1 MAETQPHSEKTDGK
15 PAEETK
21 AKAAPAKPQAVYA
34 RENIQVAYQLD
45 WSLTIFWRKPLW
57 TDDWFE
63 ELQQATE
70 PDGSRLLKHRFSGP
84 GISLF
89 LVSTKPEVVP
99 FNIPRRVKG
108 RLQHLLRDR
117 VKKPFQRNYD
127 LQSIGSTT
135 REKLEGYLGSQ
146 LEHHP
151 EEDRTIRWML
161 SDMQVIRPDVA
172 LSQPRFTSHGRFW
185 SNLHL
190 VMVNDWRW
198 RETCQKNIEAVRAML
213 IRVADKKKHLLSR
226 IAILPDHVHLLLG
239 TNLDVSPL
247 SIGLSY
253 MNNVAFVYDMQPV
266 LKPGCFLGTFGEYD
280 LGAIQ

>member
-1 MAETQPHSEKTDGK
+1 MADETVKPQTAET
-15 PAEETK
+15 
-21 AKAAPAKPQAVYA
+21 AKPQAVYSG
-34 RENIQVAYQLD
+34 ENIEVAYQLD

-63 ELQQATE
+63 SLHAAME
-70 PDGSRLLKHRFSGP
+70 PDGIRLLKHRFSEP
-84 GISLF
+84 HISLF
-89 LVSTKPEVVP
+89 LVSTKPDVLP
-99 FNIPRRVKG
+99 INIPRRVKG
-108 RLQHLLRDR
+108 RLQHLVRDR

-127 LQSIGSTT
+127 LRSVGSTT

-151 EEDRTIRWML
+151 EEDRKVYWML
-161 SDMQVIRPDVA
+161 ADMQVIRPDVD

-185 SNLHL
+185 SNLHV

-198 RETCQKNIEAVRAML
+198 RETNAQNIERVRAML
-213 IRVADKKKHLLSR
+213 IRAAEKKQHLLSR

-239 TNLDVSPL
+239 TNLEESPL
-247 SIGLSY
+247 SVGLSY
-253 MNNVAFVYDMQPV
+253 MNNVAFVYDMQPI
-266 LKPGCFLGTFGEYD
+266 LKPGCFIGTFGEYD